1 MGKPDYALK
10 RRSPLASDGFASLLA
25 AVLCIL
31 IGLLAGLAILY
42 LIDAEHAMDS
52 GFLLIIKG
60 GWCDYPYGIGKVL
73 SNGAPLIMTG
83 LSVGF
88 AFKTGLFNIGAAGQ
102 YTLGAFGAL
111 YCAIVLHLP
120 WYASLLAATLL
131 GALWGAIPGLFKAYL
146 NINEVITSIM
156 FNWIGL
162 YLVNEIIYGGGTGVM
177 YDSKSTKTYRLLDNA
192 SLENATIPDLGL
204 AELFQ
209 NRSTTIAIFIAI
221 VAAVLV
227 YVVLSRTTFGYELKA
242 CGHNKNA
249 AQYAGISDKRNIVLS
264 MVIAG
269 ALAGMGAGLYYLS
282 GVAEWNPQ
290 QSTALPAIGFN
301 GIPVALLASSN
312 PIGIIFSALF
322 VSHITIGGTYL
333 PTRYFTKE
341 IADVIT
347 AIIIYL
353 CAFSLLF
360 RGAIRSF
367 FTRRERAAVVPASSE
382 EAATPPEQPEE
393 CDGKEEKN

>member
-242 CGHNKNA
+242 CGHNKNRRSGRHGRRA
-249 AQYAGISDKRNIVLS
+249 VLPVRRGRVESPAVHRPARHRLQRHPGGSAGLQQPHRHHLLRPVCLPHHHRRHLS
-264 MVIAG
+264 AHPLFHQGNRRCDHRHHHLPVRLLPAVPG
-269 ALAGMGAGLYYLS
+269 RHPLLLHPPGAGRRCS
-282 GVAEWNPQ
+282 G
-290 QSTALPAIGFN
+290 F
-301 GIPVALLASSN
+301 
-312 PIGIIFSALF
+312 F
-322 VSHITIGGTYL
+322 GG
-333 PTRYFTKE
+333 
-341 IADVIT
+341 
-347 AIIIYL
+347 
-353 CAFSLLF
+353 S
-360 RGAIRSF
+360 GN
-367 FTRRERAAVVPASSE
+367 AA
-382 EAATPPEQPEE
+382 
-393 CDGKEEKN
+393 